1 MRAANP
7 FAGGTGVSTQ
17 GRDPHWHSLVQQYIS
32 GTISEEDARSLEQQ
46 LKSDAALRDW
56 YLDALNLDAA
66 LAATVEAAEMTRTLP
81 VSPVVQ
87 SLSDAHLRSLAR
99 TRRPFIY
106 AAAVACL
113 FLALG
118 CGLSLLSSRR
128 ENVEVVRVSEDF
140 SGPWKPGTRIAAQH
154 LTWARGSFE
163 MLLPSGVRVT
173 IDGPSDLRV
182 INPMKIRLNSGKV
195 TADVGER
202 GKGFVIE
209 TPEARV
215 VDLGTVFGVDAT
227 RATRTDVVV
236 FNGKVEVYE
245 KGAVQPV
252 ALLSQGEGLR
262 LERNRRTSRIVSVNG
277 PDESGSWSAKGQ
289 PVTQTHV
296 RWNPREQTSPSP
308 LITSVGD
315 SMSADEEEA
324 KQWPS
329 LRNFYRIVPG
339 GLRDGA
345 LAFSDTYDAWT
356 DVPAELVGADQVRT
370 FAVDRYNWW
379 MTLNVHV
386 SRPSELFV
394 FVDQRNPVP
403 SWVAESFQDTGKTI
417 TLQFRPH
424 QNSGRVAARY
434 VYAVWSR
441 RVKEP
446 GIVSL
451 GPPYENP
458 PEDRKSFKPNNM
470 FGVAARE
477 IP

>member
-1 MRAANP
+1 MK
-7 FAGGTGVSTQ
+7 TQ
-17 GRDPHWHSLVQQYIS
+17 GRDRHWQGLVQEYIS
-32 GTISEEDARSLEQQ
+32 GVISEEDARVLEQQ
-46 LKSDAALRDW
+46 LKSDPGLRDW

-66 LAATVEAAEMTRTLP
+66 LAATVEAAEMTRSLP

-87 SLSDAHLRSLAR
+87 SLSDADRRSHVRTHAR
-99 TRRPFIY
+99 SRRLLLF

-113 FLALG
+113 LLALA
-118 CGLSLLSSRR
+118 SVWTVTSSQLK
-128 ENVEVVRVSEDF
+128 NVEVVRVSEDF

-163 MLLPSGVRVT
+163 MRLSSGVRLTV
-173 IDGPSDLRV
+173 DGPSDLRV
-182 INPMKIRLNSGKV
+182 INPMKIRLNSGKI
-195 TADVGER
+195 TADVGMQ

-245 KGAVQPV
+245 KGTVQPV

-262 LERNRRTSRIVSVNG
+262 LERNRRKSRIVSVNG

-289 PVTQTHV
+289 PVTRTDV
-296 RWNPREQTSPSP
+296 RSNPREQSSASP

-324 KQWPS
+324 EKWPS

-345 LAFSDTYDAWT
+345 LAFSDTYDAWS
-356 DVPAELVGADQVRT
+356 DVPPELVGADQVRT

-379 MTLNVHV
+379 MKLHVHV

-403 SWVAESFQDTGKTI
+403 RWVADSFQDTGKII
-417 TLQFRPH
+417 TLHFRPK
-424 QNSGRVAARY
+424 QDSDRVAARY
-434 VYAVWSR
+434 LFSIWSR
-441 RVKEP
+441 RVEQP